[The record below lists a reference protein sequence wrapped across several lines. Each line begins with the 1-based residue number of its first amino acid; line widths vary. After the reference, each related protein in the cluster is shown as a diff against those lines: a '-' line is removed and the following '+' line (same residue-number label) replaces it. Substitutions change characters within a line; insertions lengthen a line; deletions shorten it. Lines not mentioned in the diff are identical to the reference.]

1 MSLCSLI
8 DFYIT
13 FLSRILKFKFH
24 IYIIKNRKDEHVQSL
39 NIKIFFKEKVDVM
52 LPFEVI

>member
-39 NIKIFFKEKVDVM
+39 NIKKKFKGKGRCYAA
-52 LPFEVI
+52 I

>member
-39 NIKIFFKEKVDVM
+39 NIKKNLKEKVDVM